1 MIIETLLNSTP
12 YSYISGNACKILG
25 PSLPTVVVTPIPD
38 FCICDFIQCK
48 FVEKVFTDPTTNDF
62 WKNDKSEFLFKRL
75 VPVDTVDIEL
85 YLDEVK
91 VADLNTSNEGTF
103 FNGFSSGNAEQ
114 QLYVGYLIDWKLV
127 QSLYGFGEY
136 QIKAQ
141 LDILGNVTTYES
153 RYFNLC
159 LYNDILANETVRIE
173 STQNGNIIGNQ
184 FDFTD
189 LNWYGSVRIPAIFGK
204 PTPIYE
210 TDRYISETRKK
221 RQIQDKMSR
230 EWFLSTKKLSWEI
243 VNVLIYNK
251 MLANE
256 ILITD
261 YNIYAESTW
270 RRISVLPKDLEKRET
285 TGHPDKLYNITFVDS
300 NDYFI
305 KRNF

>member
-1 MIIETLLNSTP
+1 MIIETLANSNP
-12 YSYISGNACKILG
+12 YLYLSGNACKLLG
-25 PSLPTVVVTPIPD
+25 PSLPSPVVPEIAD

-48 FVEKVFTDPTTNDF
+48 FVEKVFADASSTDF
-62 WKNDKSEFLFKRL
+62 WKNDKTEFLFKRI
-75 VPVDTVDIEL
+75 VAADTVDLEL

-91 VADLNTSNEGTF
+91 VADLNTNAEGTF
-103 FNGFSSGNAEQ
+103 FNGFASGSAEQ

-127 QSLYGFGEY
+127 HGLYGFGEY
-136 QIKAQ
+136 QVKAQ
-141 LDILGNVTTYES
+141 LNILGNVTEFLS
-153 RYFNLC
+153 RYFQLC
-159 LYNDILANETVRIE
+159 QYNEIIAHDTVRIE

-189 LNWYGSVRIPAIFGK
+189 LNWYGSVRIPGRFGK

-210 TDRYISETRKK
+210 TDRYVTETRKK

-230 EWFLSTKKLSWEI
+230 EWALVTKKISWE
-243 VNVLIYNK
+243 VVDVLIYNK

-270 RRISVLPKDLEKRET
+270 RRISVLPQELEKRDT
-285 TGHPDKLYNITFVDS
+285 SGHPDKLYNITFVDS
-300 NDYFI
+300 DDIYI